1 MFPTTGLLRTSCV
14 SNFFYSRLAS
24 VIVRA
29 QHLTVVSRCLSTLV
43 PRGDMVALHFFKLK
57 VPFADRADAFL
68 LVCFSFLIIGEN
80 SDAEMPF
87 FSIQDE

>member
-1 MFPTTGLLRTSCV
+1 
-14 SNFFYSRLAS
+14 
-24 VIVRA
+24 
-29 QHLTVVSRCLSTLV
+29 
-43 PRGDMVALHFFKLK
+43 MVALHFFKLK
-57 VPFADRADAFL
+57 VLFADRADAFL